1 MHVID
6 SNLGTMQVGVMAVV
20 RDGPEVGP
28 VPERKDISAIVKVP
42 HRETFQRWTFK
53 DRGLNHAR
61 LVQ

>member
-1 MHVID
+1 
-6 SNLGTMQVGVMAVV
+6 MQVGVMAVV